1 MKKLLLLF
9 LLTVTSCVAQNNSF
23 HVTKVRASVAAIE
36 QGTATIKTNHSG
48 IDYLVEAED
57 VELQKEYWFRLAK
70 IEESHYRTRRATILG
85 KPVKTC
91 RTINEEAENYLA
103 GTAEFD
109 LQKVYH
115 RYEEASVKA
124 VVILVSADAALL
136 QYGERTIRIFKVR
149 GLETGK
155 EYHFK
160 LWNITIMDDGSIWAD
175 VIGSPVKS
183 CKTVLA
189 EARDYF
195 KATNL

>member
-9 LLTVTSCVAQNNSF
+9 LLTATSCVAQKNSF
-23 HVTKVRASVAAIE
+23 HVTKVRATVSAID

-70 IEESHYRTRRATILG
+70 IEESHYRTRRATILE

-91 RTINEEAENYLA
+91 RTSSAEAQDYLA
-103 GTAEFD
+103 GVAEFD
-109 LQKVYH
+109 FQKDYH
-115 RYEEASVKA
+115 RDEEASVKA
-124 VVILVSADAALL
+124 VVIMVSANAALL
-136 QYGERTIRIFKVR
+136 QFGQRKIRIFNAR
-149 GLETGK
+149 SLETGK

-160 LWNITIMDDGSIWAD
+160 LWNITILDNGFIWAD
-175 VIGSPVKS
+175 VIGIPVKS

-195 KATNL
+195 KSTNL